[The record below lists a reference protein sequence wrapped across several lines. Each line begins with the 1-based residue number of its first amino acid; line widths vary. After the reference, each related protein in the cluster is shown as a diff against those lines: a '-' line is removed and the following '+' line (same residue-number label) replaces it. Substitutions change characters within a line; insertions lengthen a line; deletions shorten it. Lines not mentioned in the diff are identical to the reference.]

1 MTQPLQAN
9 IIEILLGAGVWLII
23 GAVILAVIG
32 GIIYFFINVV
42 SRAWHSPKE

>member
-1 MTQPLQAN
+1 MIQPLQAN
-9 IIEILLGAGVWLII
+9 IIEILLGVGVWLII
-23 GAVILAVIG
+23 GAVIFAVIG